1 MRKIGFIGA
10 YDKTDLILYLAR
22 ILSASGKK
30 ILFIDSTITQK
41 AKYVVPEISPVKS
54 YVTNFENIDV
64 AVGFE
69 DYFGIKEY
77 LGMPA
82 HADMGYDYAFIDIDD
97 AQKLDSFQIDPEDVN
112 YFITSFDLYSLKKGL
127 EILSAL
133 RDKLKLT
140 KVLFTREALQEE
152 DDYLNFLSMGYKI
165 EWDDDIVYFPLE
177 VGDQSVT
184 IENQRVS
191 KIKYKRLSAQYRD
204 NLLYMLEQIVGDK
217 EYSTVKKVYKQLEKE
232 KIMKKVIHK
241 ADTRGH
247 SQYDWL
253 DSYHTF
259 SFDEYFDSDRINFGA
274 LRVLNDDKVAPGE
287 GFQTHPHKNMEIIS
301 IPLKGHLQHGDSKK
315 NSRIITVGEIQT
327 MSAGTGIFH
336 SEVNASPVEPVEFL
350 QIWIMPRERNTH
362 PVYKDFSIKELERPN
377 ELAVIVSPDGSTPA
391 SLLQDTWFS
400 IGKVEAGK
408 KLGYHLHQSHGGVYI
423 FLIEGEIVV
432 DGEVLKRR
440 DGMGVYDTKSF
451 ELETLKDSHILL
463 IEVPM

>member
-152 DDYLNFLSMGYKI
+152 DDYLNFLSMGSKI

-217 EYSTVKKVYKQLEKE
+217 EYSTVKKVYKQLE
-232 KIMKKVIHK
+232 
-241 ADTRGH
+241 RG
-247 SQYDWL
+247 
-253 DSYHTF
+253 F
-259 SFDEYFDSDRINFGA
+259 
-274 LRVLNDDKVAPGE
+274 
-287 GFQTHPHKNMEIIS
+287 
-301 IPLKGHLQHGDSKK
+301 
-315 NSRIITVGEIQT
+315 
-327 MSAGTGIFH
+327 
-336 SEVNASPVEPVEFL
+336 
-350 QIWIMPRERNTH
+350 
-362 PVYKDFSIKELERPN
+362 
-377 ELAVIVSPDGSTPA
+377 
-391 SLLQDTWFS
+391 
-400 IGKVEAGK
+400 
-408 KLGYHLHQSHGGVYI
+408 
-423 FLIEGEIVV
+423 
-432 DGEVLKRR
+432 
-440 DGMGVYDTKSF
+440 
-451 ELETLKDSHILL
+451 
-463 IEVPM
+463 

>member
-1 MRKIGFIGA
+1 
-10 YDKTDLILYLAR
+10 
-22 ILSASGKK
+22 
-30 ILFIDSTITQK
+30 
-41 AKYVVPEISPVKS
+41 
-54 YVTNFENIDV
+54 
-64 AVGFE
+64 
-69 DYFGIKEY
+69 
-77 LGMPA
+77 
-82 HADMGYDYAFIDIDD
+82 
-97 AQKLDSFQIDPEDVN
+97 
-112 YFITSFDLYSLKKGL
+112 
-127 EILSAL
+127 
-133 RDKLKLT
+133 
-140 KVLFTREALQEE
+140 
-152 DDYLNFLSMGYKI
+152 
-165 EWDDDIVYFPLE
+165 
-177 VGDQSVT
+177 
-184 IENQRVS
+184 
-191 KIKYKRLSAQYRD
+191 
-204 NLLYMLEQIVGDK
+204 
-217 EYSTVKKVYKQLEKE
+217 
-232 KIMKKVIHK
+232 MKKVIHK

-408 KLGYHLHQSHGGVYI
+408 KKIEWGSQIRSYVFDDRRVKDHRTNYQTSDVQGVMDGNIDAFIKAYLMEFGGENV
-423 FLIEGEIVV
+423 
-432 DGEVLKRR
+432 
-440 DGMGVYDTKSF
+440 
-451 ELETLKDSHILL
+451 
-463 IEVPM
+463 